1 MNTQMIFLIPTEQK
15 NKLMKYAEKQDI
27 TTSALLRKM
36 VSLFLS
42 DEALQNRT
50 MNQVIDERKY
60 E

>member
-1 MNTQMIFLIPTEQK
+1 MNAQMIFLIPTEQK
-15 NKLMKYAEKQDI
+15 NTLMKYAEKQDI

>member
-15 NKLMKYAEKQDI
+15 NILMKYAEKQDI

-36 VSLFLS
+36 ISLFLS